1 MIHALTFGS
10 TPETL
15 AISILVSTFF
25 LEDAA
30 IGYAAFL
37 AATGMIAPRF
47 AFVVLFLGIYVGDV
61 GLYFLGVAAR
71 RFERART
78 YIGEHRIHQARKW
91 LGRRSLLT
99 LIGARIVPGSRL
111 PVYAASGFLHM
122 PFFTFASAT
131 AAATFAW
138 TAAMFSGIYAFGMH
152 ATEVFGPFKY
162 LVAFIVVAVVV
173 GGPFL
178 SARVI
183 ARQAKAE
190 HV

>member
-1 MIHALTFGS
+1 MISALTFGS
-10 TPETL
+10 TPAML
-15 AISILVSTFF
+15 ALSILVSTFF

-37 AATGMIAPRF
+37 AATGMIAPHV

-61 GLYFLGVAAR
+61 GLYFLGAAAR
-71 RFERART
+71 RYERARRL
-78 YIGEHRIHQARKW
+78 IGEHRIHHARMW
-91 LGRRSLLT
+91 LRRRSLLT

-111 PVYAASGFLHM
+111 PIYAASGFLHV
-122 PFFTFASAT
+122 PFITFACTT

-138 TAAMFSGIYAFGMH
+138 TVAIFSAIYAFGLH
-152 ATEVFGPFKY
+152 ATEVFGDFKY
-162 LVAFIVVAVVV
+162 VAAFVVVAIVL

-178 SARVI
+178 SARYF
-183 ARQAKAE
+183 ARHTSAE

>member
-1 MIHALTFGS
+1 MIPSLLLGS

-15 AISILVSTFF
+15 ALSILVSTFF

-37 AATGMIAPRF
+37 AATGMIAPHF

-61 GLYFLGVAAR
+61 GLYFLGAAAR
-71 RFERART
+71 RFERARVF
-78 YIGEHRIHQARKW
+78 IGERRIHHARKW
-91 LGRRSLLT
+91 LRRRSLLT
-99 LIGARIVPGSRL
+99 LVGARIVPGSRL
-111 PVYAASGFLHM
+111 PIYAASGFLHI
-122 PFFTFASAT
+122 PFMTFASTT

-138 TAAMFSGIYAFGMH
+138 TAAIFSAIYAFGMH
-152 ATEVFGPFKY
+152 ATQLFGEFKY
-162 LVAFIVVAVVV
+162 VAAFIIVAIIL

-178 SARVI
+178 SARLI
-183 ARQAKAE
+183 ARQTSAE